1 MPFDDVLR
9 LFRSI
14 ILLWA
19 FDVRIIRVLFKHGAF
34 PSLPSR
40 KTFLATLKRS
50 TSKAGVGACEVTR
63 GETFKNDAPTGLKRK
78 HEPNDD
84 GSKKT
89 NKHWGWWPRKV
100 SVSWHP
106 WMQWPHIYLRQCS
119 TSANALPF
127 NWRRRNKARERPLEE
142 RSSLQQNFCFHA
154 EQRRMLLKVL
164 RAAGFVRGVLSCCT
178 YCRTKTR
185 AFFCCC
191 RIRINGLPLCRDASK
206 IATFIVSP
214 SGLHPASGG
223 FCEGNNASDKSSTAE
238 TLTCRK

>member
-1 MPFDDVLR
+1 MPFDGVLR

-84 GSKKT
+84 GGKKT
-89 NKHWGWWPRKV
+89 NKH
-100 SVSWHP
+100 
-106 WMQWPHIYLRQCS
+106 
-119 TSANALPF
+119 
-127 NWRRRNKARERPLEE
+127 
-142 RSSLQQNFCFHA
+142 
-154 EQRRMLLKVL
+154 
-164 RAAGFVRGVLSCCT
+164 
-178 YCRTKTR
+178 
-185 AFFCCC
+185 
-191 RIRINGLPLCRDASK
+191 
-206 IATFIVSP
+206 
-214 SGLHPASGG
+214 
-223 FCEGNNASDKSSTAE
+223 
-238 TLTCRK
+238 